1 MAKEIR
7 LLSGRI
13 KTKAPNNLDSGRS
26 DFLSLD
32 NAEPNLGT
40 PDADDKIL
48 GSLSAANGGTRKWIT
63 TSGDGIRIGTDG
75 SGNTQLEVDETTLPI
90 EPAGLF
96 FATAT
101 NLKDVLD
108 QLDSAMQDIS
118 TTATQGATV
127 TGDSNLP
134 GDGTVSVP
142 LRLDSSLKIGSI
154 VSASSIV
161 ADSIGDSNTFFIGDG
176 SQLFNLPIV
185 DSDIDSIARNALTG
199 GVGIAYDVTTG
210 TISIDSDDANV
221 KLEAL
226 EIDQNLLVHGNLTVE
241 GTQTIINT
249 SNLQV
254 DDPLIQLAVGNESG
268 DAVDIGFV
276 GHYFDS
282 DLGGKVHTGLF
293 RDASPGDK
301 GYYFFNEFIESSFD
315 TGTPT
320 TTIDRTNA
328 SKNFALANLNVAT
341 LFGVKGDFDSVV
353 IDGALNI
360 TSNGNIVAASSQLTI
375 NTIDA
380 GYVDADSADIILLS
394 VGTIDSAIR
403 INADSGDFTSISFD
417 SIDSDTRVML
427 QLELV
432 PKDAEGNIDSDQ
444 LPDLF
449 LRNDGND
456 STTGAITADGGF
468 IGNLTGNV
476 SGDVSI
482 SSALN
487 VPDNANINVGDSN
500 DLQIYHN
507 GSNSFIKELGTGS
520 LFIDGTIFIRAGSG
534 NKYFSGESNI
544 AKLYHTNNEKLAT
557 TSTGISVT
565 GQVVADSATFTN
577 ATTNVLNA
585 DSNIS
590 LPDNAKINVG
600 DDNDLQI
607 IHNGTNTQINNYA
620 GALQI
625 IQREDDNDVI
635 IYSDDG
641 IGGITEYVRAD
652 GSTGEAIL
660 SHYGTNK
667 LATKTTGVSVTG
679 KVTANQLAL
688 DSNIV
693 ITNSGVSEIALM
705 EDASSGAHVAYDGS
719 TNLFEI
725 RTGTDGVG
733 GHKKRLTVQRD
744 EGRVDFYDSTG
755 TSVKMRW
762 DAQTNRLGINE
773 TSPQAELDVAGNVYV
788 DSDVSANTF
797 TRRSSTATAGSY
809 GSATA
814 IPIVTVDSN
823 GFIDS
828 VSTAS
833 VAGVDSISYNDTTGV
848 LTVFTGA
855 GTQLTDSITLNP
867 FTTADLTEDS
877 TALYYTDARAD
888 SAARSAVIVTNV
900 VAGGFGFGGAASTPS
915 SYGLYYDSAT
925 GTFTFNGLDSADILS
940 VVGGSTGTGSGG
952 GTGSQTSLVLN
963 GIEVDSALIYE
974 NLDVRD
980 GGTVTFS
987 QIDSVD
993 SAFINKLD
1001 VTTLSFDSIPDDG
1014 TSIIPLHA
1022 LPDSIVSAGAD
1033 GLLADSVIPQNY
1045 IRNDGNDSTTGAIT
1059 ADGGFIGNLTGNV
1072 DADSGDITTLTGT
1085 TATFDSLYGEISGT
1099 YIDSGTVAN
1108 DKLVNSSIT
1117 LIDSAGNT
1125 QSVALG
1131 QDITFSEG
1139 ADINVTVGATRKVTI
1154 ENNSTLH
1161 SITGRGDS
1169 TSNAVTVGNFRTTG
1183 YIRGPSTL
1191 TLDPADYDS
1200 ISGTVVIKG
1209 DLQVDGTTTTVN
1221 STEVTINDLNITL
1234 ADSAANSAAADSAGL
1249 IVDGA
1254 GATWLYQDADSS
1266 WTSNIKIVAP
1276 EFSGSVDAS
1285 NITGTLPD
1293 SVLPSGLQLS
1303 GDGTIDSVVV
1313 PDLYLRNDGNDSTT
1327 GSITADGGF
1336 IGSLTGNATS
1346 ADSATTA
1353 ARWTN
1358 ARTVTFTG
1366 GATGNFDIRG
1376 DSDVSVALTLSGT
1389 AVNALFVGGT
1399 GVTIADDSISIGQD
1413 VATTADVTFASVTA
1427 DSAVNIGEAT
1437 SRDKLTIG
1445 GATSGDLFGLT
1456 FVDPTTATSGGHI
1469 SYRDSSNTV
1478 TLGTISSSTKSHAVT
1493 VGTSAVG
1500 IFNNTP
1506 GKELDVTGEIR
1517 ASSTITSNTG
1527 FSGNGSALTDLNAG
1541 NLATGTVPSARVSGA
1556 YSNISGV
1563 GTLNSG
1569 EITSGF
1575 GNINIG
1581 TNTVTAQSFVG
1592 SGASL
1597 TSLDAGELASG
1608 TVPEARVSGA
1618 YTGITS
1624 VGTLDGG
1631 SVDSTFGNVNIGT
1644 SVFTGDGSGLF
1655 NVDAA
1660 TLGGVDPEEFSRTV
1674 VLTDSDNGPGPSGTG
1689 YYYRIA
1695 NFAFQNDSA
1704 DATFLYSIMPEETTA
1719 AHSGATILSVQIK
1732 RGATTHTA
1740 NVDILAM
1747 GGTVPFSDD
1756 AFRIV
1761 NTTSASSPQLWMQ
1774 SNIAGVR
1781 LKVVEMSAHNEGV
1794 TVTYN
1799 DKNALGT
1806 WQSGTPTTNGT
1817 AVISNGLTYRGFE
1830 VFHQGAS
1837 VDSATLN
1844 NPTITGS
1851 VTLGQEVTFD
1861 DGSSVT
1867 GDTKLR
1873 HGSEVKGSSLPF
1885 TLDEQT
1891 ASSVTSGKYIITAQ
1905 RGFDNHITEVNFI
1918 TTSNGASVA
1927 STEFGTV
1934 YTTSELFFVDM
1945 DVSGGNVRLR
1955 IEPESS
1961 TSTKFKFSGTL
1972 FYDA

>member
-1 MAKEIR
+1 MANNIR

-13 KTKAPNNLDSGRS
+13 KSKAPNNLDDRR
-26 DFLSLD
+26 DEFISLD

-40 PDADDKIL
+40 PSADDQIL

-63 TSGDGIRIGTDG
+63 TSGDGIKIGTDG

-134 GDGTVSVP
+134 GAGTVSDP
-142 LRLDSSLKIGSI
+142 LRLDSSLRIISI
-154 VSASSIV
+154 DSAQTIV
-161 ADSIGDSNTFFIGDG
+161 ADTIGDSSTIVRGDG
-176 SQLFNLPIV
+176 SNLTNLPI
-185 DSDIDSIARNALTG
+185 DSGDITTIARNALTG
-199 GVGIAYDVTTG
+199 GVGIAYDSATG
-210 TISIDSDDANV
+210 NIAVDSSDPNV
-221 KLEAL
+221 KLNAL
-226 EIDQNLLVHGNLTVE
+226 EVSNNLTVHGNLTVD

-249 SNLQV
+249 TNLNIN
-254 DDPLIQLAVGNESG
+254 DPKIQLAVGNESN
-268 DAVDIGFV
+268 DAVDIGFI

-282 DLGGKVHTGLF
+282 LLGGKVHTGFF

-301 GYYFFNEFIESSFD
+301 GYYLFNEYIESSFD
-315 TGTPT
+315 TGTPAS
-320 TTIDRTNA
+320 TIDR
-328 SKNFALANLNVAT
+328 SKPSFKLANFNAAT
-341 LFGVKGDFDSVV
+341 VFATKGDFDSAV
-353 IDGALNI
+353 IDGDLNI

-375 NTIDA
+375 STVDA
-380 GYVDADSADIILLS
+380 GYVNADSADITLLS

-482 SSALN
+482 NSALN
-487 VPDNANINVGDSN
+487 VPDNANINVGNSN

-534 NKYFSGESNI
+534 NKYFSGQSNI

-585 DSNIS
+585 DSNIF

-667 LATKTTGVSVTG
+667 LATKTTGISVTG

-877 TALYYTDARAD
+877 TALYYTDSRAD

-900 VAGGFGFGGAASTPS
+900 VAGGFGFGGAPGTPS

-974 NLDVRD
+974 NLEVQG
-980 GGTVTFS
+980 GGTVTFR

-993 SAFINKLD
+993 SAFINRLD

-1014 TSIIPLHA
+1014 TSIIPLYA

-1045 IRNDGNDSTTGAIT
+1045 IRNDGDDSTTGKVT
-1059 ADGGFIGNLTGNV
+1059 ADGGFAGNLT
-1072 DADSGDITTLTGT
+1072 ADSANITTLTGT
-1085 TATFDSLYGEISGT
+1085 TATFDSFFGSISGT
-1099 YIDSGTVAN
+1099 NIDSGTVAN
-1108 DKLVNSSIT
+1108 DKLTNSSFTIE
-1117 LIDSAGNT
+1117 DSAGNS
-1125 QSVALG
+1125 QVVSLG
-1131 QDITFSEG
+1131 QGITFSEG
-1139 ADINVTVGATRKVTI
+1139 SDIDITVGGTRKVTI
-1154 ENNSTLH
+1154 TNPSTLH
-1161 SITGRGDS
+1161 SVTSRGDS
-1169 TSNAVTVGNFRTTG
+1169 TTNAVTFGNITTTG
-1183 YIRGPSTL
+1183 YIAGPASFTI
-1191 TLDPADYDS
+1191 DPAGVGDNT
-1200 ISGTVVIKG
+1200 GTVVIAG
-1209 DLQVDGTTTTVN
+1209 NLQVDGTTTTIN
-1221 STEVTINDLNITL
+1221 STAVTVNDKSLTL
-1234 ADSAANSAAADSAGL
+1234 ADSAPNSAAADSAGL
-1249 IVDGA
+1249 IIDGS
-1254 GATWLYQDADSS
+1254 GATWLYRDNDSS

-1276 EFSGSVDAS
+1276 EFSGSLDAS

-1293 SVLPSGLQLS
+1293 SVLPSGLQLG
-1303 GDGTIDSVVV
+1303 GDGTIDSAVV
-1313 PDLYLRNDGNDSTT
+1313 PDLYLRNDGDDSTT

-1336 IGSLTGNATS
+1336 IGSLTGNATT
-1346 ADSATTA
+1346 ATTANTA

-1366 GATGNFDIRG
+1366 GATGNFNIRG

-1427 DSAVNIGEAT
+1427 DSVVNIGET
-1437 SRDKLTIG
+1437 TTRDKLTIG
-1445 GATSGDLFGLT
+1445 GASTNDIFGIT
-1456 FVDPTTATSGGHI
+1456 FVDPTTATNGGHI
-1469 SYRDSSNTV
+1469 SYRDSNNTI
-1478 TLGTISSSTKSHAVT
+1478 TLGTVTSSSKSLAVT
-1493 VGTSAVG
+1493 VATSGVG
-1500 IFNNTP
+1500 IFNTTP

-1517 ASSTITSNTG
+1517 ASSTITSNSG
-1527 FSGNGSALTDLNAG
+1527 FSGDGSALTNLNATQ
-1541 NLATGTVPSARVSGA
+1541 LTSGTVPTARISGNYA
-1556 YSNISGV
+1556 NITGV

-1575 GNINIG
+1575 GDINIG
-1581 TNTVTAQSFVG
+1581 TNSVTAQSFSG
-1592 SGASL
+1592 SGANL
-1597 TSLDAGELASG
+1597 TSLNAGELASG
-1608 TVPEARVSGA
+1608 TVPEGRLSGA

-1624 VGTLDGG
+1624 VGALDGG

-1674 VLTDSDNGPGPSGTG
+1674 VLTDSDNGSGPSGTG

-1719 AHSGATILSVQIK
+1719 AHSGATILSVQVK
-1732 RGATTHTA
+1732 KGATTHTA

-1747 GGTVPFSDD
+1747 GGTVPFSDN

-1761 NTTSASSPQLWMQ
+1761 NTASASSPQLWMQ

-1806 WQSGTPTTNGT
+1806 WQSGTPSSNGT

-1873 HGSEVKGSSLPF
+1873 HGSQVRTSSSPF

-1905 RGFDNHITEVNFI
+1905 RASDNHITEVNFI
-1918 TTSNGASVA
+1918 TTANGSSVA
-1927 STEFGTV
+1927 ATEFGTV
-1934 YTTSELFFVDM
+1934 YTTSELFTVDM
-1945 DVSGGNVRLR
+1945 DVSGGQARLR
-1955 IEPESS
+1955 ITPSSS
-1961 TSTKFKFSGTL
+1961 TTTKFKFSGTL

>member
-1 MAKEIR
+1 MANNIR

-13 KTKAPNNLDSGRS
+13 KSKAPNNLDDRR
-26 DFLSLD
+26 DEFISLD
-32 NAEPNLGT
+32 NTEPNLGT
-40 PDADDKIL
+40 PSADDQIL

-63 TSGDGIRIGTDG
+63 TSGDGIKIGTDG
-75 SGNTQLEVDETTLPI
+75 GGNTQLEVDETTLPI

-134 GDGTVSVP
+134 GAGTVSDP
-142 LRLDSSLKIGSI
+142 LRLDSSLRIISI
-154 VSASSIV
+154 DSAQTIV
-161 ADSIGDSNTFFIGDG
+161 ADTIGDSSTIVRGDG
-176 SQLFNLPIV
+176 SNLINLPI
-185 DSDIDSIARNALTG
+185 DSGDITTIARNALTG
-199 GVGIAYDVTTG
+199 GVGIAYTSANG
-210 TISIDSDDANV
+210 NIAIDSSDPNV
-221 KLEAL
+221 KLNAL
-226 EIDQNLLVHGNLTVE
+226 EVNNNLTVHGNLTVD

-249 SNLQV
+249 TNLNIN
-254 DDPLIQLAVGNESG
+254 DPKIQLAVGNESA

-282 DLGGKVHTGLF
+282 DLGGKVHTGFF

-301 GYYFFNEFIESSFD
+301 GYYLFNEYIESSFD
-315 TGTPT
+315 TGTPVS
-320 TTIDRTNA
+320 TIDR
-328 SKNFALANLNVAT
+328 SKPSFKLANLNVAT
-341 LFGVKGDFDSVV
+341 VFANKGDFDSAVV
-353 IDGALNI
+353 DGDLNI

-380 GYVDADSADIILLS
+380 GYVNADSADIALLS
-394 VGTIDSAIR
+394 VGIIDSAIG
-403 INADSGDFTSISFD
+403 INADSGSITRISFD

-444 LPDLF
+444 LPDIF

-468 IGNLTGNV
+468 FGNVTGNLTGNV
-476 SGDVSI
+476 TGDVSGNVSI
-482 SSALN
+482 TSELN
-487 VPDNANINVGDSN
+487 
-500 DLQIYHN
+500 
-507 GSNSFIKELGTGS
+507 
-520 LFIDGTIFIRAGSG
+520 
-534 NKYFSGESNI
+534 
-544 AKLYHTNNEKLAT
+544 
-557 TSTGISVT
+557 
-565 GQVVADSATFTN
+565 
-577 ATTNVLNA
+577 
-585 DSNIS
+585 
-590 LPDNAKINVG
+590 LPDNAKINLG
-600 DDNDLQI
+600 NSDDLQI
-607 IHNGTNTQINNYA
+607 LHNGTNSQINNYV

-641 IGGITEYVRAD
+641 AGGITEYVRAD
-652 GSTGEAIL
+652 GSTGETVL

-667 LATKTTGVSVTG
+667 LSTKVDGIEVAGSITANGDITFSDSDNIVMPDKSKIKMGTGSDLEIYHDGSHSYVDDRGDGDLRLRGNGSVKIMQYNNGELMAAFKVDSSVELYHDAVKKFETSSTGITVTG
-679 KVTANQLAL
+679 KVTSNQLAL

-705 EDASSGAHVAYDGS
+705 EDASSGAHLAYDGT

-733 GHKKRLTVQRD
+733 GHSKRLTIGRD
-744 EGRVDFYDSTG
+744 NGRVDFYDSTG
-755 TSVKMRW
+755 ANVKMRW

-814 IPIVTVDSN
+814 IPIVTIDSN

-848 LTVFTGA
+848 LTIFTGA
-855 GTQLTDSITLNP
+855 GTQLTDSITLDP

-877 TALYYTDARAD
+877 TALYYTDSRAD

-915 SYGLYYDSAT
+915 SYGLYYDSTT

-952 GTGSQTSLVLN
+952 GTGSNTSLTVN
-963 GIEVDSALIYE
+963 GIQADSALIYE
-974 NLDVRD
+974 NLEVQG
-980 GGTVTFS
+980 GGTVIFR

-993 SAFINKLD
+993 SAFINRLD
-1001 VTTLSFDSIPDDG
+1001 VTTLSFDSIPNDG
-1014 TSIIPLHA
+1014 TSKIPIYA

-1045 IRNDGNDSTTGAIT
+1045 IRNDGDDSTTGKVT
-1059 ADGGFIGNLTGNV
+1059 ADGGFAGNLT
-1072 DADSGDITTLTGT
+1072 ADSANITTLTGT
-1085 TATFDSLYGEISGT
+1085 TATFDSFFGSISGT
-1099 YIDSGTVAN
+1099 NIDSGTVAN
-1108 DKLVNSSIT
+1108 DKLTNSSFTIE
-1117 LIDSAGNT
+1117 DSAGNS
-1125 QSVALG
+1125 QVVSLG
-1131 QDITFSEG
+1131 QGITFSEG
-1139 ADINVTVGATRKVTI
+1139 SDIDITVGGTRKVTI
-1154 ENNSTLH
+1154 TNPSTLH
-1161 SITGRGDS
+1161 SVTSRGDS
-1169 TSNAVTVGNFRTTG
+1169 TTNAVTFGNITTTG
-1183 YIRGPSTL
+1183 YIAGPASFTI
-1191 TLDPADYDS
+1191 DPAAVGDNT
-1200 ISGTVVIKG
+1200 GTVVIAG
-1209 DLQVDGTTTTVN
+1209 NLQVDGTTTTIN
-1221 STEVTINDLNITL
+1221 STAVTVNDKSLTL
-1234 ADSAANSAAADSAGL
+1234 ADSAPNSAAADSAGL
-1249 IVDGA
+1249 IIDGS
-1254 GATWLYQDADSS
+1254 GATWLYRDNDSS

-1276 EFSGSVDAS
+1276 EFSGSMDAS
-1285 NITGTLPD
+1285 NIFGTLPD
-1293 SVLPSGLQLS
+1293 SVLPSGLQLG
-1303 GDGTIDSVVV
+1303 GDGTIDSAVV
-1313 PDLYLRNDGNDSTT
+1313 PDLFLRNDGNDSTT

-1336 IGSLTGNATS
+1336 IGSLTGNAST
-1346 ADSATTA
+1346 ATTANTA

-1389 AVNALFVGGT
+1389 AVNALFVAGT

-1427 DSAVNIGEAT
+1427 DSVVNIGEAT
-1437 SRDKLTIG
+1437 TRDKLTIG
-1445 GATSGDLFGLT
+1445 GASSNDIFGIT

-1469 SYRDSSNTV
+1469 SYRDSNNTI
-1478 TLGTISSSTKSHAVT
+1478 TLGTVTSSSKSLAVT
-1493 VGTSAVG
+1493 VATSGVG
-1500 IFNNTP
+1500 IFNTTP

-1517 ASSTITSNTG
+1517 ASSTITSNSG
-1527 FSGNGSALTDLNAG
+1527 FSGDGSALTNLNAT
-1541 NLATGTVPSARVSGA
+1541 NLATGTVPTGRISGNYA
-1556 YSNISGV
+1556 NISGV

-1575 GNINIG
+1575 GDINIG
-1581 TNTVTAQSFVG
+1581 TNSVTAQSFSG
-1592 SGASL
+1592 SGANL
-1597 TSLDAGELASG
+1597 TTLNATQLTSG
-1608 TVPEARVSGA
+1608 TVPEARLSGA

-1674 VLTDSDNGPGPSGTG
+1674 VLTDSDNGSGPSGTG

-1719 AHSGATILSVQIK
+1719 AHSGATILSVQVK

-1747 GGTVPFSDD
+1747 GGTVPFSDN

-1781 LKVVEMSAHNEGV
+1781 LKVVEISAHNEGV

-1806 WQSGTPTTNGT
+1806 WQSGTPSSNGT

-1830 VFHQGAS
+1830 VFHKGAS

-1844 NPTITGS
+1844 NPTIAGS

-1873 HGSEVKGSSLPF
+1873 HGSAQTTSTAQF
-1885 TLDEQT
+1885 TLDNQT
-1891 ASSVTSGKYIITAQ
+1891 SSSVTAGKYMVTAQ
-1905 RGFDNHITEVNFI
+1905 RASDNHITEVNFI
-1918 TTSNGASVA
+1918 TTANGVSIAA
-1927 STEFGTV
+1927 TEFGTV
-1934 YTTSELFFVDM
+1934 YTTSELFTVDM
-1945 DVSGGNVRLR
+1945 DVSGGQARLR
-1955 IEPESS
+1955 ITPTSS
-1961 TSTKFKFSGTL
+1961 TTTKFKFSGTL